1 MDDRAVSEVVGFV
14 LTFSL
19 VTMTIAIVFTAGFGG
34 LQDAQQAEQV
44 NNVERAFDVLDT
56 NVQEVGRHGAPSRA
70 TEMRLSGGRLGF
82 GDPTTVVIKVTD
94 QEGNV
99 QTTTIETRPLVYA
112 NGDTEIAYELGA
124 IVRTDGG
131 GSVML
136 TDPGYILNDNR
147 SVVPLLITT
156 KPSDQT
162 AISGHRTVL
171 VHGSHQHTDLLVPST
186 TDKVTVMVESPR
198 VDAWE
203 RYFDRTAERRGV
215 GSVSRTDDTVKY
227 TVTEGEKSVPVTWVR
242 LRLA

>member
-19 VTMTIAIVFTAGFGG
+19 ITMTITIVFTAGLGG
-34 LQDAQQAEQV
+34 LQDAQRTEQI

-56 NVQEVGRHGAPSRA
+56 NVQEVQRQEAPSRA

-82 GDPTTVVIKVTD
+82 GEPTSITITIHIDGNSESTTV
-94 QEGNV
+94 
-99 QTTTIETRPLVYA
+99 ETRPLVYT

-124 IVRTDGG
+124 IVRTEDG

-136 TDPGYILNDNR
+136 TDPGYVLNDDR